1 VVRWLN
7 IFSFEITYINNL
19 LIKYYTI
26 NYKLTS
32 LIFLS
37 SMFFALFFI
46 MLNFNFIK
54 KIQNAEKIII
64 SADIIKTRFLV
75 LKFENL

>member
-1 VVRWLN
+1 MVRWLN